1 MKKILLPFLAALSL
15 SACVASAASLTL
27 QQDQDSV
34 ILASPEAIRYTADSL
49 SHTLIL
55 TDADLPAESLLNL
68 GITWKQ
74 DGKNLVLTLPKNLWY
89 YLSPDGKRLF
99 ISAPSLSGSTV
110 LSAPSNENREAIMY
124 YLKSADPAKV
134 SSLLVKLHPSVRV
147 EVDDRQ
153 RAMVVYVLPQEKE
166 KVGKLIK
173 QLDAERPQVIFEAEI
188 LEINQNNSEKLG
200 IDYEAALGISISEA
214 TPASLFKFGK
224 FTRSPIGTGKSGGGG
239 IGFTLNFLKSN
250 DVAQVLARPRVT
262 ALDGVEARIN
272 STRSQVIVVSKDGNQ
287 SFQTLTT
294 GITMRLLPKVSPDGV
309 IESNITVTVS
319 IPSTTT
325 TSGELSYSTRE
336 ASTTVRVRNGEPIVI
351 GGLIENRTSE
361 AVKKLPILGDLP
373 LIGGLFRSTYTTNQ
387 RSDLVII
394 VTPRLI
400 VPDEFPAS
408 EVNLDAAPA
417 VPTQPVQAPALETP
431 QP

>member
-1 MKKILLPFLAALSL
+1 MMRKTLLSLLLSL
-15 SACVASAASLTL
+15 SVAFAAPLGV
-27 QQDQDSV
+27 QQDQGSV
-34 ILASPEAIRYTADSL
+34 ILASPESIRYTADSL
-49 SHTLIL
+49 THTLLI
-55 TDADLPAESLLNL
+55 TDSTLPENTTLNL
-68 GITWKQ
+68 GLKWVQ
-74 DGKNLVLTLPKNLWY
+74 DGPHLRITVPENLWY

-99 ISAPSLSGSTV
+99 ISAPSLSNSTV
-110 LSAPSNENREAIMY
+110 LSAPSTESREAIMY
-124 YLKSADPAKV
+124 YLKSAEPTKISA
-134 SSLLVKLHPSVRV
+134 LLTRLYPNVRV

-153 RAMVVYVLPQEKE
+153 RALVVYVLPAEKD

-224 FTRSPIGTGKSGGGG
+224 FTRSTIGTGKAGGGG

-287 SFQTLTT
+287 NFQTLTT

-309 IESNITVTVS
+309 IEANITVTVS

-400 VPDEFPAS
+400 VPDEFPGS
-408 EVNLDAAPA
+408 EVSLETTPVPQTVPA
-417 VPTQPVQAPALETP
+417 IQPQEPVQP
-431 QP
+431 

>member
-1 MKKILLPFLAALSL
+1 MRKTLLTLLLSL
-15 SACVASAASLTL
+15 STSLAATL
-27 QQDQDSV
+27 GVQQDAQSV
-34 ILASPEAIRYTADSL
+34 ILASPESIRYTADSL
-49 SHTLIL
+49 TDTLTL
-55 TDADLPAESLLNL
+55 TDANLPEGTILGL
-68 GITWKQ
+68 GITFRQ
-74 DGKNLVLTLPKNLWY
+74 DGSNLILNIPDSLWY

-99 ISAPSLSGSTV
+99 VSAPSLTDSTA
-110 LSAPSNENREAIMY
+110 LSAPSNDNREAIMY
-124 YLKSADPAKV
+124 YLKSADPSKT
-134 SSLLVKLHPSVRV
+134 SSLLTRLHPNVRV

-153 RAMVVYVLPQEKE
+153 RALVVYVLPQEKD
-166 KVGKLIK
+166 KVSKLIK

-200 IDYEAALGISISEA
+200 IDYEAALGISITEA
-214 TPASLFKFGK
+214 VPASIFRFGK
-224 FTRSPIGTGKSGGGG
+224 FARSAIGTGKAGGSG

-319 IPSTTT
+319 IPSSTTT
-325 TSGELSYSTRE
+325 TGELSYSTRE

-361 AVKKLPILGDLP
+361 AVRKLPILGDLP

-408 EVNLDAAPA
+408 EISL
-417 VPTQPVQAPALETP
+417 QPSTETP
-431 QP
+431 QDAPKP